1 MSKQSKKNGR
11 KKIYGDAKTPAS
23 ADTALNGAV
32 PESAAAPEGTAEA
45 ETLGR
50 RLKRLLRDPVFVIFI
65 AVAALT
71 ALYDLAFA
79 IVAAVFFGSASAGFL
94 PGNFMPLAIAAVAVN
109 LFTLVFALLY
119 PKIRLR

>member
-32 PESAAAPEGTAEA
+32 PESAAAPEG
-45 ETLGR
+45 
-50 RLKRLLRDPVFVIFI
+50 RLKRLLRDPVFVIFT